1 MSADLLHLDLRLAR
15 GDFTLEVDTTLALDG
30 ITAVFGPSGSGKTSL
45 LRCVAGFERPD
56 AGRIVLDGET
66 LFDAR
71 ARIDV
76 PAHRRRVATAFQDVR
91 LFEHHDVRG
100 NLHYADR
107 RASANGVSLTFDD
120 VVDALDLAPLLD
132 REVPSLSG
140 GERQRVAL
148 GRALLRR
155 PRILL
160 LDEPLS
166 ALDRDRKDAILPYL
180 EALPR
185 TFGVPAL
192 YVSHAVEEVAHLADR
207 VLVLAGG
214 RARALGPTSAI
225 LERLDLQEYTGR
237 FEAGVVLDATVQRH
251 DEGLHLTELTV
262 GSQTMSMPAVERLEV
277 GASVRLRIRARDV
290 AIARTRPEAISI
302 RNVLQARVLEIREES
317 GTAFAEVVLDLDGE
331 HLRARLTRA
340 SVADLALGEG
350 DDVFALVK
358 SVSFDRRMV

>member
-100 NLHYADR
+100 NLHYADQ
-107 RASANGVSLTFDD
+107 RASGNGVSLTFDD

-132 REVPSLSG
+132 RKVPSLSG

-192 YVSHAVEEVAHLADR
+192 YVSHAVEEVAQI
-207 VLVLAGG
+207 G
-214 RARALGPTSAI
+214 RAH
-225 LERLDLQEYTGR
+225 
-237 FEAGVVLDATVQRH
+237 V
-251 DEGLHLTELTV
+251 
-262 GSQTMSMPAVERLEV
+262 
-277 GASVRLRIRARDV
+277 
-290 AIARTRPEAISI
+290 
-302 RNVLQARVLEIREES
+302 
-317 GTAFAEVVLDLDGE
+317 
-331 HLRARLTRA
+331 
-340 SVADLALGEG
+340 
-350 DDVFALVK
+350 
-358 SVSFDRRMV
+358 